1 MLLGFTN
8 EQILGYYGLV
18 PVEPTSY
25 SSEFAY
31 RAESTI
37 TGLKWNQKLGI
48 SLIVIATGAFTA
60 AYWPVISLEATYQIR
75 TLEEKLRTLSVNF
88 VGASVFG
95 GKAGIAQKEIPG
107 QARNDSNLEN
117 QPPTTN
123 NQLPQAVPA
132 DFNPLLD
139 PSGNEIEPVNSDF
152 ALIVP
157 KVGINAAVIP
167 GVDPVNTA
175 GYSEALKK
183 GVAHSKLSY
192 YPDENGTTYLF
203 SHSTNYEWF
212 IDDLNAVFY
221 YLKNLEANDLIV
233 VMYRNDRYT
242 YEIREKKVVST
253 KEISYLVPQTG
264 VRTLVLQTCWPPG
277 TVAKRMLIFADL
289 IEAKDYGKFADVSI

>member
-1 MLLGFTN
+1 MLADFTT
-8 EQILGYYGLV
+8 EQILGYYGLA
-18 PVEPTSY
+18 PAEPISY
-25 SSEFAY
+25 SHSFVY
-31 RAESTI
+31 RASTHVE
-37 TGLKWNQKLGI
+37 TLPWNKKLGLT
-48 SLIVIATGAFTA
+48 LILVAVGAFIA
-60 AYWPVISLEATYQIR
+60 AYWPIISLEANYQFR
-75 TLEEKLRTLSVNF
+75 TLGDKLRLAPQLTTHS
-88 VGASVFG
+88 A
-95 GKAGIAQKEIPG
+95 I
-107 QARNDSNLEN
+107 R
-117 QPPTTN
+117 QPAERTQPTTDLSAVASAKVDN
-123 NQLPQAVPA
+123 LQPKPVPA
-132 DFNPLLD
+132 DFNPLVD
-139 PSGNEIEPVNSDF
+139 PTGNEIEPDNSDF

-192 YPDENGTTYLF
+192 YPDENGTVYLF

-242 YEIREKKVVST
+242 YQIREKKVVST
-253 KEISYLVPQTG
+253 REISYLVPQTG
-264 VRTLVLQTCWPPG
+264 VRTLILQTCWPPG

-289 IEAKDYGKFADVSI
+289 IEVKDYGKFADVKI